1 MDSNKVISGGDDAS
15 RTLEERRPSV
25 TSFAATSSN
34 TNVHR
39 RESLVGGEKRKS
51 ISLCETNLAYDGDH
65 TNIKM
70 PQVAVND
77 GFDSGLEH
85 HVDIGNTEKFCEYN
99 PDGSEVY
106 HEKKDWSLGALYN
119 RYRCWCHLVMW
130 LIFTGFLAAAYAL
143 QVPKGYNQEN
153 LILGLIYAWFCIY
166 MIFNYIPTTVVT
178 KPCSMIIKVVA
189 TPIMRFSPFIRSL
202 LYVALVTVVMVV
214 TVFSLPENEESNRVQ
229 RVISFFGIG
238 VFIAMLV
245 LTSKNR
251 RAINW
256 NTISGGM
263 LLQFLLALFVFRS
276 SAGHDIFA
284 WASAFAQGY
293 LSKAHYGTAF
303 VFGDTVANA
312 SAFAVSVFPALIFF
326 AATVQILYYFGAL
339 QWLLAK
345 CSFVFTR
352 LLGISGAEAVVAV
365 ASPFLGQGEN
375 ALLIKPYLPVLTNA
389 ELHQVMTSG
398 FATISGSVLYGYI
411 ALGIDG
417 GSLLTSCIMSI
428 PCSIAVSK
436 LRYPE
441 TEEPVTMN
449 HVHVPEEEEKAN
461 NLLDA
466 AARGAGIGLTI
477 VLSMAA
483 NLITLLALLYA
494 VNAGLTW
501 IGNFLTIENLTLQLI
516 TGYIFVPIAWLM
528 GVENKDVVPVGQLLA
543 LKIWANEF
551 VAYQELVTTYVDTI
565 SPRSHLITTYA
576 LCGFANLGSIGLQ
589 VSVLGGLAK
598 TRTGAISSLAVSA
611 MLCGAMSTWISACL
625 AGMLL

>member
-1 MDSNKVISGGDDAS
+1 
-15 RTLEERRPSV
+15 
-25 TSFAATSSN
+25 
-34 TNVHR
+34 
-39 RESLVGGEKRKS
+39 
-51 ISLCETNLAYDGDH
+51 
-65 TNIKM
+65 
-70 PQVAVND
+70 
-77 GFDSGLEH
+77 
-85 HVDIGNTEKFCEYN
+85 
-99 PDGSEVY
+99 
-106 HEKKDWSLGALYN
+106 
-119 RYRCWCHLVMW
+119 MW

-153 LILGLIYAWFCIY
+153 LILGLIYAWFTLY
-166 MIFNYIPTTVVT
+166 MIFNYIPTSVVT
-178 KPCSMIIKVVA
+178 KPCGMMIHIVSS
-189 TPIMRFSPFIRSL
+189 PLMRLSSFVRSL

-214 TVFSLPENEESNRVQ
+214 TVFSLPEKPESTRIQ
-229 RVISFFGIG
+229 RVISLFGMG
-238 VFIAMLV
+238 VFIGLLV

-256 NTISGGM
+256 NTISGAM

-276 SAGHDIFA
+276 SAGHDIFS
-284 WASAFAQGY
+284 WASQFAQGY
-293 LSKAHYGTAF
+293 LSKAHYGTSF

-339 QWLLAK
+339 QWLLSK
-345 CSFVFTR
+345 CSFLFTS

-375 ALLIKPYLPVLTNA
+375 ALLIKPYLPVLTDA
-389 ELHQVMTSG
+389 EMHQVMTSG

-411 ALGIDG
+411 SLGIAGD
-417 GSLLTSCIMSI
+417 SLLTSCIMSI

-449 HVHVPEEEEKAN
+449 SIQVPEEEEKAN
-461 NLLDA
+461 NILDA
-466 AARGAGIGLTI
+466 AAKGAGIGVTI

-528 GVENKDVVPVGQLLA
+528 GIENSEVVPVGQLLA

-551 VAYQELVTTYVDTI
+551 VAYQELITTYKDVLSD
-565 SPRSHLITTYA
+565 RSKLIVTYA

-598 TRTGAISSLAVSA
+598 SRTGTISSLAVSS

>member
-1 MDSNKVISGGDDAS
+1 MDNNKVTTFDTMAPEERTTTTTSTDLRNVGNKDSASQLPSLNEKVPGDDDGQ
-15 RTLEERRPSV
+15 
-25 TSFAATSSN
+25 ATAN
-34 TNVHR
+34 IHGTGADGD
-39 RESLVGGEKRKS
+39 ESTKYYE
-51 ISLCETNLAYDGDH
+51 YDG
-65 TNIKM
+65 
-70 PQVAVND
+70 
-77 GFDSGLEH
+77 
-85 HVDIGNTEKFCEYN
+85 
-99 PDGSEVY
+99 PDEEQQQR
-106 HEKKDWSLGALYN
+106 EKKDWSLGALYS

-130 LIFTGFLAAAYAL
+130 VIFTGFLAAAYAL

-153 LILGLIYAWFCIY
+153 LILGLIYAWFCLF
-166 MIFNYIPTTVVT
+166 MLFNYIPTTVVT
-178 KPCSMIIKVVA
+178 KPCGKIIHVVC
-189 TPIMRFSPFIRSL
+189 SPFMRLSPLIRSL
-202 LYVALVTVVMVV
+202 LYVALVTVVMVA
-214 TVFSLPENEESNRVQ
+214 TVFSLPEKEESTRIQ
-229 RVISFFGIG
+229 RVISLFGMG
-238 VFIAMLV
+238 MFIAMLV
-245 LTSKNR
+245 LSSKHR
-251 RAINW
+251 RSINW

-276 SAGHDIFA
+276 SAGHDIFQ
-284 WASAFAQGY
+284 WASDFAQGY
-293 LSKAHYGTAF
+293 LSKAYFGTSF

-312 SAFAVSVFPALIFF
+312 SVFAVSVFPSLIFF

-345 CSFVFTR
+345 CSFVFTS

-375 ALLIKPYLPVLTNA
+375 ALLIKPYLPVLTDA

-411 ALGIDG
+411 KIGVDG

-428 PCSIAVSK
+428 PCSIVVSK

-441 TEEPVTMN
+441 TEVPVTMN
-449 HVHVPEEEEKAN
+449 GVAVPEEEEKAN
-461 NLLDA
+461 NILDA
-466 AARGAGIGLTI
+466 ASKGAGIGLTI

-528 GVENKDVVPVGQLLA
+528 GIENTDVVPVGQLLA

-551 VAYQELVTTYVDTI
+551 VAYQEMKTTYVNVL
-565 SPRSHLITTYA
+565 SERSRIITTYA

-598 TRTGAISSLAVSA
+598 SRTGAISSLAVSA